1 MYGASSVASST
12 CQLYPQLFRLQ
23 WCGCGFITQTLGF
36 SIIFS
41 NPWNVIEGN
50 VQWLGNA
57 STAIYAV
64 IAVLITTSIGQPII
78 LYIAALGNVPVELL
92 ESAKI
97 DGANNWT
104 IFKNIIWP
112 LIMPTTLYIVVTT
125 TINSFQIF
133 ALIQLMTSGGPNYA
147 TSTIMYQ
154 VYEMGIKQQS
164 FGQASAWGVVL
175 ALIIALISA
184 VQYKYF
190 NRDID

>member
-1 MYGASSVASST
+1 
-12 CQLYPQLFRLQ
+12 
-23 WCGCGFITQTLGF
+23 
-36 SIIFS
+36 
-41 NPWNVIEGN
+41 
-50 VQWLGNA
+50 
-57 STAIYAV
+57 
-64 IAVLITTSIGQPII
+64 
-78 LYIAALGNVPVELL
+78 
-92 ESAKI
+92 
-97 DGANNWT
+97 
-104 IFKNIIWP
+104 
-112 LIMPTTLYIVVTT
+112 MPTTLYIVVTT

>member
-1 MYGASSVASST
+1 MH
-12 CQLYPQLFRLQ
+12 
-23 WCGCGFITQTLGF
+23 
-36 SIIFS
+36 
-41 NPWNVIEGN
+41 VIEGN